1 MPQRQPACRHQR
13 VEQSAYSHLAQQ
25 TDEIKQGDL
34 QIARRLPPA
43 EQPDIAD
50 HQLFQYAKGQRAEKQ
65 QGFPYHPAQRSP
77 MAEKLRDLFH
87 DRSRLAR
94 HQLFQVMMHRR
105 NTKPTGVD
113 GMAQRSRFEAEGI
126 DDAKVS
132 RFLHAIWPGFLLCEN
147 LD

>member
-1 MPQRQPACRHQR
+1 
-13 VEQSAYSHLAQQ
+13 
-25 TDEIKQGDL
+25 
-34 QIARRLPPA
+34 
-43 EQPDIAD
+43 
-50 HQLFQYAKGQRAEKQ
+50 
-65 QGFPYHPAQRSP
+65 

-87 DRSRLAR
+87 DRSCLAR